1 MTIYLLHRCVAP
13 RLSVPSCGM
22 GVCSVDGNIGRE
34 RTPSA
39 WAGRPSRSE
48 IYLEI
53 CLTLTGNVLERIA
66 SNLLYGTL
74 QRTSVFSGVVRALPP
89 PLAALPTL
97 LQSLAHSP
105 VREVSKVP

>member
-1 MTIYLLHRCVAP
+1 MYIIA
-13 RLSVPSCGM
+13 
-22 GVCSVDGNIGRE
+22 D
-34 RTPSA
+34 
-39 WAGRPSRSE
+39 
-48 IYLEI
+48 
-53 CLTLTGNVLERIA
+53 NVLGVESHLRDLFED
-66 SNLLYGTL
+66 SL